1 MRFLSFLIAG
11 LLSATAVFPSMRTV
25 CVTTAY
31 NNIEIPSGARVVSSL
46 QKGIELAGF
55 YKQKGDSVT
64 LLIAGGTYYLDRTIE
79 MTTVQLGNGDGR
91 LVVRPLNDAEVNLF
105 GGIDIPLRFIEPA
118 PASETRIQSGLHGKI
133 VKVDLRKAGVNSIGV
148 LHNTGFLRPALP
160 AWTEVFV
167 NDRVQKLSRWPN
179 DTSAL
184 MGKVLETGSIPRVN
198 DYANKGGTFVYY
210 GDRPSRWKSGDP
222 KWIAGYFA
230 YGYADDMVRIAKIDT
245 IAKTIQLDEAVMYGL
260 VSGSDYNRWYVVN
273 LLEEVDCPGEYYID
287 YDNMTLWLYPS
298 EPIERLSLSTLK
310 QPMLAIEG
318 VQNVEILGLNFE
330 CSRGMGVYMERTEN
344 VVIRGCRFQNLGATA
359 ICIGRG
365 VQPYKRY
372 VHTGEENIP
381 ASRIIGNLAQCIY
394 ENTVFDRLC
403 GHNNGIVDWVI
414 EEVGAG
420 GISLGGGNRLTLDRA
435 NNYVENC
442 RISRF
447 NRIER
452 SYRPGIQLTGVGV
465 RVSHCEIFDAPS
477 SAIMLQGNDHLIE
490 YCEIYN
496 VCNEIDDLGAIYYGR
511 DQSDQGNALMYNY
524 VHDLSDKRRVS
535 AFYHDDGACGMYVYG
550 NIFYKAGLQ
559 PVLIGGGSDNHYKN
573 NIFIDMP
580 HGLYVDNRL
589 QNWAQLAVELLE
601 DRLEMVHYDR
611 SPFKDRYPRAAGYV
625 AEGIAIPKRNVA
637 ESNLFYDISKLL
649 VCPGERPY
657 ERAYMEMYNNWI
669 TWSGKGFEEPGFVDA
684 EHQNW
689 NLRSDAAIFRYI
701 PGFKT
706 IPFEQIGCTLPK
718 DN

>member
-1 MRFLSFLIAG
+1 MEWSQFRELYPSKPRSH
-11 LLSATAVFPSMRTV
+11 SA
-25 CVTTAY
+25 
-31 NNIEIPSGARVVSSL
+31 
-46 QKGIELAGF
+46 
-55 YKQKGDSVT
+55 
-64 LLIAGGTYYLDRTIE
+64 
-79 MTTVQLGNGDGR
+79 NGR
-91 LVVRPLNDAEVNLF
+91 AFE
-105 GGIDIPLRFIEPA
+105 
-118 PASETRIQSGLHGKI
+118 
-133 VKVDLRKAGVNSIGV
+133 
-148 LHNTGFLRPALP
+148 
-160 AWTEVFV
+160 
-167 NDRVQKLSRWPN
+167 
-179 DTSAL
+179 
-184 MGKVLETGSIPRVN
+184 
-198 DYANKGGTFVYY
+198 YY

-230 YGYADDMVRIAKIDT
+230 HGYADDMVRIAKIDT
-245 IAKTIQLDEAVMYGL
+245 VAKTIQLAEAVMYGL
-260 VSGSDYNRWYVVN
+260 ISGSDFNRWYVVN
-273 LLEEVDCPGEYYID
+273 LLEEVDLPGEYYID
-287 YDNMTLWLYPS
+287 YDNMVLWLYPS
-298 EPIERLSLSTLK
+298 EPIEKLSLSTLE

-318 VQNVEILGLNFE
+318 VQNVEIQGLNFE
-330 CSRGMGVYMERTEN
+330 CSRGMGVYMERTES
-344 VVIRGCRFQNLGATA
+344 VVIRGCRFHNLGAIA
-359 ICIGRG
+359 ISVGRG

-381 ASRIIGNLAQCIY
+381 ASRIIGNVSQCIY
-394 ENTVFDRLC
+394 VNTVFDRLS
-403 GHNNGIVDWVI
+403 GHNNGIVDCVI
-414 EEVGAG
+414 DQVGAG
-420 GISLGGGNRLTLDRA
+420 GISMGGGDRITLDRA
-435 NNYVENC
+435 NNYIENC

-452 SYRPGIQLTGVGV
+452 SYRPGIQLTGVGT

-550 NIFYKAGLQ
+550 NILYKAGLQ

-589 QNWAQLAVELLE
+589 QNWAQSVVEFLE
-601 DRLEMVHYDR
+601 DRLEAVHYDR

-625 AEGIAIPKRNVA
+625 AEGIATPKRNVA
-637 ESNLFYDISKLL
+637 ECNLFYDISKLL
-649 VCPGERPY
+649 VCPGERTY

-669 TWSGKGFEEPGFVDA
+669 TWSGKGFDEPGFVDA

-689 NLRSDAAIFRYI
+689 NLRPDAAIFRYI
-701 PGFKT
+701 PGFKA
-706 IPFEQIGCTLPK
+706 IPFDQIGCTLPK
-718 DN
+718 D